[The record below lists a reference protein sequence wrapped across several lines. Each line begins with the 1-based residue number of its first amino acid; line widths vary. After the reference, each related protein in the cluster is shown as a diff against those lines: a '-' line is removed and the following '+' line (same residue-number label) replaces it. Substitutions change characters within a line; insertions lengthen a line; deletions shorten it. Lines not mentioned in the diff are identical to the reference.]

1 MRLNRLPRARRE
13 ACGAACAP
21 ERESGDGGPGRV
33 MLSLMSRTLA
43 EVMALLE
50 RLAPLDLSEDWDNT
64 GLLLEPLG
72 AATRP
77 VEQAFLCIDLTEAV
91 LDEAI
96 ERGADLVI
104 AYHPP
109 IFRGLRRLR
118 ARSPEERVLLRALD
132 AGLAVYS
139 PHTALDA
146 AADGVNDWLA
156 RAFGAGRTTPL
167 LAQPPRAADQEFKL
181 VVFVPE
187 AHAGTLRGA
196 LARELG
202 AGNIGNYS
210 ECSFELAGRGSFF
223 GSETSAPRVGER
235 GKLEFVAETRLEMR
249 CPAAALKDLARV
261 IAAHHPY
268 EEPAWDLYPLLTPAR
283 PDLGAGRLVQL
294 DTPIS
299 IGEAVIRLKTHLGLG
314 SLRVATAGVHAAGT
328 PIARIAVCA
337 GAGGSVFEKAPHA
350 DLFVTGEMRHHD
362 VLAKLRAG
370 SSVILSEHTHTERG
384 FLPKFGQRLARL
396 AGGQIKVLISEQ
408 DRNPLHTV

>member
-1 MRLNRLPRARRE
+1 MLPR
-13 ACGAACAP
+13 
-21 ERESGDGGPGRV
+21 
-33 MLSLMSRTLA
+33 MSRTLA
-43 EVMALLE
+43 EVIALLE

-64 GLLLEPLG
+64 GLLLEPVG

-77 VEQAFLCIDLTEAV
+77 IERAFLCVDLSDRV

-96 ERGADLVI
+96 EQSADLLI

-109 IFRGLRRLR
+109 LFRGLKRLR
-118 ARSPEERVLLRALD
+118 VSSPEERVLVRALH
-132 AGLAVYS
+132 AGLPIYS

-146 AADGVNDWLA
+146 TLDGVNDWLA
-156 RAFGAGRTTPL
+156 RAFGEGRTTPL
-167 LAQPPRAADQEFKL
+167 VAPKAALGKEFKL

-187 AHAGTLRGA
+187 ANVAALRRA
-196 LARELG
+196 LSRELS

-210 ECSFELAGRGSFF
+210 ECGYELQGRGSFF
-223 GSETSAPRVGER
+223 GNDQAAPRVGER

-249 CPAAALKDLARV
+249 CPASALKDVARV

-268 EEPAWDLYPLLTPAR
+268 EEPAWDLYPLQTPPRAGV
-283 PDLGAGRLVQL
+283 GAGRLLEL

-299 IGEAVIRLKTHLGLG
+299 ITEAVNRLKTQLQVA
-314 SLRVATAGVHAAGT
+314 SLRVATCGAHSAGT

-337 GAGGSVFEKAPHA
+337 GAGGSLFERAPQA

-384 FLPKFGQRLARL
+384 FLPYFAARL
-396 AGGQIKVLISEQ
+396 ESLAQGQLRVLIAVS
-408 DRNPLHTV
+408 DRDPLQTM